1 MTQLQTVICTRTD
14 NKFLTLDELEREHV
28 TDVFKHYNSNIT
40 RTCKALGIGRTTL
53 YRKLVQYGLRKKAS

>member
-1 MTQLQTVICTRTD
+1 MTELSTIICTRTD
-14 NKFLTLDELEREHV
+14 GKFKTLEELQREHV
-28 TDVFKHYNSNIT
+28 CGVFKHYNSNIT